1 LSSAVRA
8 PNKSRLDDVVQEI
21 VDTLERDPDGRFS
34 TELSVRATISIL
46 CELDREVAYRSALKE
61 RVPIAGKRQEN
72 VEDFESLLK
81 HIEGLQKA
89 FSKASGPALI
99 HLFSGDDVI
108 GPDQIPSVEVQQK
121 VEIRLRRVIGVLA
134 YMRAR
139 CDFLLDERP
148 GVHGG
153 ADFRQRRVAH
163 EAWRLL
169 KIHGK
174 EPAGGTM
181 DSLFGQIASLLYE
194 AMTGDAD
201 KDLQWAC
208 KAALRL
214 ADEGELRVDGPT
226 IGRGLVPMS

>member
-1 LSSAVRA
+1 MRA

-21 VDTLERDPDGRFS
+21 IEALESNPDDRFS

-46 CELDREVAYRSALKE
+46 RELDREVAYRGTSKE
-61 RVPIAGKRQEN
+61 RMPIAGKRQEN
-72 VEDFESLLK
+72 ADDFNALLK
-81 HIEGLQKA
+81 QVEGLQKA
-89 FSKASGPALI
+89 LSKTSAPALF
-99 HLFSGDDVI
+99 HLFSGDVV
-108 GPDQIPSVEVQQK
+108 GPDQIPSVEVQEK
-121 VEIRLRRVIGVLA
+121 VQRRLRQVTGTLA

-148 GVHGG
+148 GEHGA

-163 EAWRLL
+163 EGWRLL
-169 KIHGK
+169 KGHGK

-181 DSLFGQIASLLYE
+181 DSLYGHIASLLYE
-194 AMTGDAD
+194 AMTGESD

-214 ADEGELRVDGPT
+214 ADEGELRIDGRV
-226 IGRGLVPMS
+226 IGRVSLS